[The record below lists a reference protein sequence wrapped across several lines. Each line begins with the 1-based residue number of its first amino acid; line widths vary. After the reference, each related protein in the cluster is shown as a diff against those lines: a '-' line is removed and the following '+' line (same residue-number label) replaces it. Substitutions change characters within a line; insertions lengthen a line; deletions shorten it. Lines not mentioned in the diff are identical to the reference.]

1 MAVWITQ
8 KTIIALLDKF
18 QTSKRKSYL
27 LNSIIKLFLRILNIP
42 IILSKV
48 IKTYLY
54 KIMSAL
60 RTIYLPGRENLN
72 VNCR

>member
-1 MAVWITQ
+1 MAEWITQ

-18 QTSKRKSYL
+18 QTSKKKAYL
-27 LNSIIKLFLRILNIP
+27 LNRIIKLFLRILNIP

-54 KIMSAL
+54 NSYKISIA
-60 RTIYLPGRENLN
+60 EDNLSTG
-72 VNCR
+72 